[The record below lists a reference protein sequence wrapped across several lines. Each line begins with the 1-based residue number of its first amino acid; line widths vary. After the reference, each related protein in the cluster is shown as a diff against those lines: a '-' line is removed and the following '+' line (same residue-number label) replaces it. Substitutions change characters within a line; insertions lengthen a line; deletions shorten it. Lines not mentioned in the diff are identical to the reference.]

1 MAGGAQCGGP
11 RELLLQGLA
20 QNHRGTIECNRR
32 AFSMSA
38 PSHLMAVGTVIVMVV
53 VVVIFGGRCGGA
65 QRGEDEGPEECPHG
79 DSEAHNFLH
88 ESCYEPL

>member
-1 MAGGAQCGGP
+1 MAGGAQCGAP

-20 QNHRGTIECNRR
+20 QNHRETIECNRC
-32 AFSMSA
+32 AFSVSA

-65 QRGEDEGPEECPHG
+65 QRGEDEGPDECPHG
-79 DSEAHNFLH
+79 RGF
-88 ESCYEPL
+88 